1 MIKFNRR
8 MPTVA
13 IAVGLFIS
21 LGLHPQT
28 AFAWGD
34 NSSGGKGRSSYTVE
48 EINDGVIGAT
58 PKSDGEDYKNSPNY
72 PGKIVFN
79 SISDSRPVG
88 DGVKGGSEKNFVGA
102 RECVLRDDGR
112 CESVENTGKGWL
124 HNDITVEDGKTYI
137 IRMYVHN
144 NNPNGYDAVAENTR
158 VSFSIPSTVGKNI
171 LISGFINSSN
181 ATPTECWDS
190 VNFKSD
196 VPFHFEYVFG
206 SALLENNSI
215 GLGGLAL
222 SDDIVKAKS
231 GGTLIGYDALDGRI
245 PGCYQYDNFVTIRVK
260 AVFDDDFTVET
271 KVRVADNKDKTWYS
285 SVDAK
290 IGDKVEFRIG
300 YKNTSDKQQDGV
312 TIKDILPFNLKYV
325 DGTTVLKNSTHPNG
339 ATAAHD
345 YLVKEG
351 TKIGSYGPG
360 ANAYVYFTAEVV
372 DEQLSYG
379 SNMLVNNALVGVGD
393 TTLQEYAR
401 VIVKKGIDPLNIAIF
416 LSILLIILLLIT
428 VILTYKIQ
436 RLKKEIS

>member
-1 MIKFNRR
+1 MKLLVKKEFL
-8 MPTVA
+8 V
-13 IAVGLFIS
+13 FIFVS
-21 LGLHPQT
+21 TILSVFMLSIEVL
-28 AFAWGD
+28 AWGD
-34 NSSGGKGRSSYTVE
+34 NAGGRPSYTAE
-48 EINDGVIGAT
+48 EINDGAIGAT
-58 PKSDGEDYKNSPNY
+58 PRSDGENYKNSPNY

-79 SISDSRPVG
+79 SISDSMPVG
-88 DGVKGGSEKNFVGA
+88 DGVNGGSEKNFVGA

-112 CESVENTGKGWL
+112 CESVDKTGKGWL